1 MKNTMRKLLAVLL
14 VLVLALSM
22 TTAAFAEGD
31 TADDADPDVTAGTSE
46 TAEPGE
52 TEPAEETEGTE
63 EPEEPEEPSDPDSAV
78 PVEAE
83 PGTEPAAAPE
93 EDTDEAPVDEDP
105 ADETVY
111 VAKIGDDTY
120 ETLQSAF
127 SAANAAGSAIIELQ
141 KDVTIVNGQLT
152 ASGSSIIV
160 NGNDH
165 SINIS
170 YDETKTSGGNLISV
184 TSGNLT
190 FKDCSITLVDNGS
203 SYNGTITL
211 NNTSSLTFD
220 DVDISLDGA
229 NASGERHGIYL
240 WENGN
245 PNLVLNVING
255 SSLTIKNY
263 PQDALEW
270 NGNPT
275 DYFNIV
281 DSIVDFT
288 ENRSGIAG
296 TFNITVTNSTL
307 NVTNNRGNGSN
318 GAHYTIT
325 NSVVNYIGNRSHGL
339 SAGNVIITDSLVT
352 CKDNAYTG
360 FHVAGTFDASTT
372 GTGKYMTKIDVSGN
386 SWSTWGN
393 DLFAGLRLIGNA
405 TVGDGVTMN
414 ISDNYGVGIR
424 ASEASASYTF
434 AEGTSLTVMNNGK
447 PISNGTQY
455 NTKGGGI
462 WNKGTM
468 ILPSSAVI
476 YNNHATLA
484 GDDIYNEG
492 SITLGPVGSGWAL
505 DGTEGT
511 NDCLKTIDG
520 WYEDGAA
527 GEDSTEGSRWTAHDE
542 NYHVV
547 PVAAGTIPGTA
558 ALKAAHG
565 IPTETVPVDIVLYK
579 LDSVTEKPIPGV
591 EFSVYSDSA
600 CKNLIATLTTGTD
613 GSFCLEDVQ
622 DGTCY
627 LKETKAAP
635 GYKAVA
641 DVFTLTVKTVDKV
654 TETALEDGEAVTV
667 VSPIVSYEL
676 KCDTPCIAE
685 LEDDNIAIVNDA
697 VVDITIQKVWVD
709 NNNAQGRSKSV
720 EISLRAN
727 GKEIEKVVLSDENK
741 WAASYT
747 LPKYDEEG
755 KEIKYSIVELTK
767 VDGYVTGYST
777 DGFTV
782 YNTLSSLAPKTGD
795 ESRLGLWLGLM
806 GLSAACA
813 GAALILGKKRKANG

>member
-52 TEPAEETEGTE
+52 AGPAEETEGTE
-63 EPEEPEEPSDPDSAV
+63 EPEDPEEPSDPDSAV
-78 PVEAE
+78 PVEDE

-93 EDTDEAPVDEDP
+93 EGTEDEPETP

-111 VAKIGDDTY
+111 VAQIGEAKY
-120 ETLQSAF
+120 ETLDEAV
-127 SAANAAGSAIIELQ
+127 AAASDGATIELLADCTTEGLNLS
-141 KDVTIVNGQLT
+141 KDLTINGLGTDNQRYKITFNNKGIALWGKALVFENCVVEMNGIGST
-152 ASGSSIIV
+152 PYSEWSWMAICASKNAS
-160 NGNDH
+160 
-165 SINIS
+165 
-170 YDETKTSGGNLISV
+170 L
-184 TSGNLT
+184 
-190 FKDCSITLVDNGS
+190 
-203 SYNGTITL
+203 TL
-211 NNTSSLTFD
+211 NNTTMTIDGTNAGNAHAIYFCSNNKLNLYNNSTLK
-220 DVDISLDGA
+220 IS
-229 NASGERHGIYL
+229 
-240 WENGN
+240 
-245 PNLVLNVING
+245 
-255 SSLTIKNY
+255 NY
-263 PQDALEW
+263 KQDALEW
-270 NGNPT
+270 DGGNGGYNI
-275 DYFNIV
+275 NIV
-281 DSIVDFT
+281 GSTFISDH
-288 ENRSGIAG
+288 NRSGFTG
-296 TFNITVTNSTL
+296 TFVASITNS
-307 NVTNNRGNGSN
+307 NVQVINSTGNGSN
-318 GAHYTIT
+318 GSHFDIKD
-325 NSVVNYIGNRSHGL
+325 SIVNFSDNKDHGL
-339 SAGNVIITDSLVT
+339 SAGWLKIDHSTVTANNNGANGIHTAGDLTITNGSVVT
-352 CKDNAYTG
+352 IESNACSISSKWTIPG
-360 FHVAGTFDASTT
+360 ALHFGGTT
-372 GTGKYMTKIDVSGN
+372 GVIDGGSTVTITGN
-386 SWSTWGN
+386 SGSGIYQKA
-393 DLFAGLRLIGNA
+393 AGA
-405 TVGDGVTMN
+405 TLTIDPSANVTITN
-414 ISDNYGVGIR
+414 NT
-424 ASEASASYTF
+424 A
-434 AEGTSLTVMNNGK
+434 VMLGLGGGLYA
-447 PISNGTQY
+447 NGTV
-455 NTKGGGI
+455 N
-462 WNKGTM
+462 
-468 ILPSSAVI
+468 LPDNLVL
-476 YNNHATLA
+476 YNNHAATA
-484 GDDIYNEG
+484 ADDIYVAE
-492 SITLGPVGSGWAL
+492 SATVTFGPVGSGWAL

-511 NDCLKTIDG
+511 TDCLKAIDG

-527 GEDSTEGSRWTAHDE
+527 GEDGTEGSRWTAHDVV
-542 NYHVV
+542 YHVV
-547 PVAAGTIPGTA
+547 PVTAGTISGTA

-600 CKNLIATLTTGTD
+600 CKNLITTLTTGTD
-613 GSFCLEDVQ
+613 GSFCLENVQ
-622 DGTCY
+622 DGVCY

-641 DVFTLTVKTVDKV
+641 DVFTLTVKTVDKD
-654 TETALEDGEAVTV
+654 TETTLEDGEV
-667 VSPIVSYEL
+667 VSKVYPAVSYEL

-709 NNNAQGRSKSV
+709 NNNAQGRSKNV

-813 GAALILGKKRKANG
+813 GAALILGKKHRANG